1 MTSAGRKIY
10 VWGPFAG
17 LNNEAQVRQECQEC
31 LVDGSAFANKHKPLH
46 SLQAGR
52 QDFGVTYMFTRD
64 DDLLPIELLKAVER
78 SYGILVVIGNSYL
91 HTFSSNMLV

>member
-1 MTSAGRKIY
+1 MGAGREIN
-10 VWGPFAG
+10 VWSPFAG
-17 LNNEAQVRQECQEC
+17 LNNEAQVRQERQEC
-31 LVDGSAFANKHKPLH
+31 LVDGSAFANEHKRLH

-52 QDFGVTYMFTRD
+52 QDFGVAYMFTRD

-91 HTFSSNMLV
+91 HAFSSNMLV

>member
-1 MTSAGRKIY
+1 MRAPRIGWCSKDDCDAMTSAGRKIY

-17 LNNEAQVRQECQEC
+17 LNNEAQVRQECQER

-64 DDLLPIELLKAVER
+64 DDVLHRELMREDER
-78 SYGILVVIGNSYL
+78 YECVL
-91 HTFSSNMLV
+91 